1 MNSRHL
7 LSFDLIML
15 KDMACIQSMIINWL
29 LCSHLMT
36 VFQVYCFYDNFTT
49 VARHFQESILIS
61 VKQNPF
67 ERKRS

>member
-7 LSFDLIML
+7 LSILIML
-15 KDMACIQSMIINWL
+15 KDMACIQSTIINWL

-36 VFQVYCFYDNFTT
+36 VFEVYCFYDNFTT